1 MIYTSPFPGRG
12 DFTDLMGRASR
23 AEAAEGSEA
32 DLSKSRTQARDDV
45 GGPFCF

>member
-1 MIYTSPFPGRG
+1 VIYTGLFPGRG
-12 DFTDLMGRASR
+12 DFTDLMGRAS
-23 AEAAEGSEA
+23 APKLPKAAMA